1 MASVRGGDAQQ
12 GSSAQGAFLVQLAR
26 ARKHLDEERY
36 DVARSE
42 LELALL
48 ARPNDEDVLNLL
60 SVIEFKRGY
69 YHEAAQAARVLLKS
83 NPTSSVLHSNLG
95 LILFK
100 AGVLGEAEDELR
112 RAIDLQP
119 DHVRSHLYLGLLY
132 RMRGKLGLALEHLR
146 FAGAKKVV
154 AEIEETL
161 KRSARD
167 PGRMTGRAT
176 APAPAP
182 ISSPPPTILRLAP
195 SAPAAAPVTPPA
207 AAAIPSPAEAAAPA
221 NDAGERTLSLRRRPT
236 LSPVSPDAGP
246 TPGADFL
253 GEGASGA
260 PPRDDVAPLRE
271 TAGSSESG
279 AGTGGPMEPEREV
292 EAEADVKSE
301 PMVSPFPEADE
312 APRIPVPVIS
322 PAPPASLEVPSPAH
336 PGADPRPLF
345 VVLADGGLEVA
356 SRGVVFVR
364 KGSVVWYSGKMRFAP
379 EAAFRGTRLEKILRA
394 EGRGFLFANDPGRQ
408 AFQRELT
415 GESLFVEGSR
425 VLALDNGLS
434 FRLEPIHD
442 FRMNRRVDILKI
454 SGPGQRHP
462 LRGRPSSRA
471 RRLAGVS
478 AERLVAGSRRLDGR
492 ARSLGARGPFPRRGH
507 DAGRRQRAQDP
518 VRGHGHGADRAA
530 PPAPAGVGS
539 RARGRRRPP
548 FVLEPRK
555 RRRRAAALL
564 SERRSSVRARGGSLP
579 RGKVVKPPLRGV
591 EDPIDRRGILVLAID
606 PDHRLRAGKP
616 VQDPAPP
623 AQDVLDPVP
632 VANLGDGFPADVPG
646 RRVSDAGKELPD
658 HGDGEID
665 VPPPV
670 RELAELASQIGECA
684 VQIAAGEGQAL
695 DQKQGIQHAVALR
708 QMKGERVPS
717 ALLAARVR
725 RAARSSGPRRT

>member
-1 MASVRGGDAQQ
+1 VASVRGGDAQP

-69 YHEAAQAARVLLKS
+69 YHEAAQAARVLLKT

-112 RAIDLQP
+112 RAIELQP

-167 PGRMTGRAT
+167 PGRLTGRAT

-182 ISSPPPTILRLAP
+182 TPSLSPSPILGPPVLRLAP
-195 SAPAAAPVTPPA
+195 PTAAAGPTAPVIPAPMASA
-207 AAAIPSPAEAAAPA
+207 AAVIDE
-221 NDAGERTLSLRRRPT
+221 GERTLSLRRRPT
-236 LSPVSPDAGP
+236 LSPVSSDAGP
-246 TPGADFL
+246 TPGAEFL
-253 GEGASGA
+253 GEPPSGTVMPDA
-260 PPRDDVAPLRE
+260 YPPPRE
-271 TAGSSESG
+271 TAEPSQAEASG
-279 AGTGGPMEPEREV
+279 LPPAAAERE
-292 EAEADVKSE
+292 
-301 PMVSPFPEADE
+301 PMSSPFPEADE
-312 APRIPVPVIS
+312 PQRIPVPVVS
-322 PAPPASLEVPSPAH
+322 PASTEVPGAALS
-336 PGADPRPLF
+336 GADPRPLF

-454 SGPGQRHP
+454 QGRGSVILSVGGPLLGHDVSPEFP
-462 LRGRPSSRA
+462 LNVSSRD
-471 RRLAGVS
+471 
-478 AERLVAGSRRLDGR
+478 LVAWTGELVPSVLE
-492 ARSLGARGPFPRRGH
+492 
-507 DAGRRQRAQDP
+507 
-518 VRGHGHGADRAA
+518 DRFLEEVMM
-530 PPAPAGVGS
+530 PDVGS
-539 RARGRRRPP
+539 APKIRFEGTGTVLTEPPRP
-548 FVLEPRK
+548 
-555 RRRRAAALL
+555 RRRASDLARAGDAD
-564 SERRSSVRARGGSLP
+564 RRSS
-579 RGKVVKPPLRGV
+579 
-591 EDPIDRRGILVLAID
+591 
-606 PDHRLRAGKP
+606 
-616 VQDPAPP
+616 
-623 AQDVLDPVP
+623 
-632 VANLGDGFPADVPG
+632 
-646 RRVSDAGKELPD
+646 
-658 HGDGEID
+658 
-665 VPPPV
+665 
-670 RELAELASQIGECA
+670 
-684 VQIAAGEGQAL
+684 
-695 DQKQGIQHAVALR
+695 
-708 QMKGERVPS
+708 
-717 ALLAARVR
+717 
-725 RAARSSGPRRT
+725 